1 MPSIV
6 FIVMWNWIMIA
17 ALYAFGMGFFALL
30 GGLRSAGDAIRRWG
44 ETASSRRRSRL
55 SPVSS

>member
-1 MPSIV
+1 
-6 FIVMWNWIMIA
+6 MWNWIIIA

-44 ETASSRRRSRL
+44 ETVSSRRRSRL
-55 SPVSS
+55 SPVSY

>member
-1 MPSIV
+1 
-6 FIVMWNWIMIA
+6 MWNWIMIA

-44 ETASSRRRSRL
+44 ETASNRRRSRL